1 MAASIHRVRATA
13 GTALFE
19 SAAAPLGDYASIA
32 IGTNCMATIGC
43 HDAPTGSPKVVQ
55 CRARSRDGVFRDEF
69 E

>member
-43 HDAPTGSPKVVQ
+43 HDAHGFTQG
-55 CRARSRDGVFRDEF
+55 RAMPCAVPRRRVP
-69 E
+69 